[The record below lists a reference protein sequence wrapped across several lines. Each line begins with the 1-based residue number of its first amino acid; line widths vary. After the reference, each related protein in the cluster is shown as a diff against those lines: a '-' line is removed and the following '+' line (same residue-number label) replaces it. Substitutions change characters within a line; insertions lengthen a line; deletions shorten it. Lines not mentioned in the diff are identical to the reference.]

1 MDTNEKKGNLITMY
15 KAAQSL
21 GIKAE
26 VLQYQIDAGNIECID
41 GMVHESACDTIVEQQ
56 ATYIGIKAFLQNHD
70 NDRFESKYVRNRN
83 KYIDFLEDNAYFG
96 IEIVEPE
103 NILFE
108 FPEREDFYIT
118 REDAQ
123 LLEYKSEQ
131 FFKDFGLTEEEKV
144 RRIINHSKGHAL
156 TSEYI
161 KKYLTYIED
170 EDNIYTPSLTAF
182 VRTIF
187 DMSDIKQLTDE
198 DIVSAIEYADAVR
211 TKKCLLISLNTLQSM
226 KQ

>member
-144 RRIINHSKGHAL
+144 RRIINHSSQMLWTGYPRRFALDCQVRASGYGAQGSERHTVRDFARNVLAVGKG
-156 TSEYI
+156 S
-161 KKYLTYIED
+161 
-170 EDNIYTPSLTAF
+170 S
-182 VRTIF
+182 R
-187 DMSDIKQLTDE
+187 
-198 DIVSAIEYADAVR
+198 
-211 TKKCLLISLNTLQSM
+211 
-226 KQ
+226 

>member
-1 MDTNEKKGNLITMY
+1 MDTNEKNDNLITTY
-15 KAAQSL
+15 KAAKSL
-21 GIKAE
+21 GIKAN
-26 VLQYQIDAGNIECID
+26 VLQYQIRAGNIESID
-41 GMVHESACDTIVEQQ
+41 DMVYESVCDMISEQQ
-56 ATYIGIKAFLQNHD
+56 AMYIGIKDFLRGHD
-70 NDRFESKYVRNRN
+70 SDRFESKYVKNRN
-83 KYIDFLEDNAYFG
+83 KYIDFLEDNSYFG
-96 IEIVEPE
+96 IKIVEPE
-103 NILFE
+103 NILFDI
-108 FPEREDFYIT
+108 PEREDFYIT

-144 RRIINHSKGHAL
+144 QKIINYSKGNPL

-170 EDNIYTPSLTAF
+170 EDNIYTPSLTSF

-198 DIVSAIEYADAVR
+198 DIVSAIEDADAVR
-211 TKKCLLISLNTLQSM
+211 TKKLLIDL
-226 KQ
+226 